1 MNNKLTQE
9 YKDDLYG
16 KVLEKKRIRN
26 IKRKKMLSVFIV
38 FISVVGFTTLGFS
51 LLEKEDYKNFF
62 ISETENITFND
73 EYEYFDDLGIKLE
86 FINID
91 KNSLTLGINIKYEN
105 IANYMLNFENI
116 SVKNIVNEEYLLYDD
131 MFDCE
136 IQSNVKGKNCDKKI
150 ISNSELIY
158 IVKYNLL
165 EMPDLNN
172 MKISVS
178 NLNVEKIDVKKF
190 EFEYIKEISIEE

>member
-105 IANYMLNFENI
+105 IADYDVDFGKIEIFNKDELIVYDYVFEYDCNYLKKIKDFQNNEDNEMTYI
-116 SVKNIVNEEYLLYDD
+116 VGYKTKNKIE
-131 MFDCE
+131 
-136 IQSNVKGKNCDKKI
+136 CDKIK
-150 ISNSELIY
+150 LID
-158 IVKYNLL
+158 LF
-165 EMPDLNN
+165 LNN
-172 MKISVS
+172 
-178 NLNVEKIDVKKF
+178 KKVNHI
-190 EFEYIKEISIEE
+190 EYIKEISIEE

>member
-16 KVLEKKRIRN
+16 KVLEKKRVRN
-26 IKRKKMLSVFIV
+26 IKRKKMLSIFIV
-38 FISVVGFTTLGFS
+38 FVSVVGFTTLGFS

-105 IANYMLNFENI
+105 IADYKFDFEKIEIYDNLSGKYI
-116 SVKNIVNEEYLLYDD
+116 LYDD
-131 MFDCE
+131 VFDCK
-136 IQSNVKGKNCDKKI
+136 IKNNIDGKDCDRKV
-150 ISNSELIY
+150 ISNSEIIY

-165 EMPDLNN
+165 NEVKLDNKQILFRNVIFEN
-172 MKISVS
+172 KKI
-178 NLNVEKIDVKKF
+178 
-190 EFEYIKEISIEE
+190 EFEYEKQISIEG

>member
-16 KVLEKKRIRN
+16 KVLEKKRVRN
-26 IKRKKMLSVFIV
+26 IKRKKMLSIFIV
-38 FISVVGFTTLGFS
+38 FVSVVGFTTLGFS

-105 IANYMLNFENI
+105 IANYVVEFEEIKILDENENVLMRDNFFVFEDKINF
-116 SVKNIVNEEYLLYDD
+116 SGRNK
-131 MFDCE
+131 
-136 IQSNVKGKNCDKKI
+136 DKKI
-150 ISNSELIY
+150 NSESEIVY
-158 IVKYNLL
+158 IIKYETNLNDKL
-165 EMPDLNN
+165 FKVNLNN
-172 MKISVS
+172 LFLEDYINK
-178 NLNVEKIDVKKF
+178 
-190 EFEYIKEISIEE
+190 EFNYIKEKSIEE

>member
-62 ISETENITFND
+62 ISETKNITFND

-105 IANYMLNFENI
+105 IADYDVDFE
-116 SVKNIVNEEYLLYDD
+116 
-131 MFDCE
+131 E
-136 IQSNVKGKNCDKKI
+136 IQILDQNDEKMLMDSIANILEKTNVKKKSKDLKINSKDEIVYILKYEMNYILDADKFIIKIGNLWLKNSNDEIKKI
-150 ISNSELIY
+150 NY
-158 IVKYNLL
+158 
-165 EMPDLNN
+165 
-172 MKISVS
+172 
-178 NLNVEKIDVKKF
+178 EKK
-190 EFEYIKEISIEE
+190 ISIEE

>member
-105 IANYMLNFENI
+105 IADYKFDFEKIEILDKNNSVLMRDNVFVFEDKINFTER
-116 SVKNIVNEEYLLYDD
+116 SK
-131 MFDCE
+131 
-136 IQSNVKGKNCDKKI
+136 DKKI
-150 ISNSELIY
+150 NNKSEIMY
-158 IVKYNLL
+158 IIKYETNLDEKIFKL
-165 EMPDLNN
+165 NLNN
-172 MKISVS
+172 LFLKDCNKI
-178 NLNVEKIDVKKF
+178 NFN
-190 EFEYIKEISIEE
+190 YIKEISIEE

>member
-105 IANYMLNFENI
+105 IADYKVDFEKIEVLDKNGKIKLYDNVFGIENNFVNKYRETKINNSSEVIYILNYSLVNKISSKEITLNFINL
-116 SVKNIVNEEYLLYDD
+116 VLDNGN
-131 MFDCE
+131 
-136 IQSNVKGKNCDKKI
+136 KI
-150 ISNSELIY
+150 
-158 IVKYNLL
+158 
-165 EMPDLNN
+165 
-172 MKISVS
+172 
-178 NLNVEKIDVKKF
+178 
-190 EFEYIKEISIEE
+190 EFNYIKEISIGE

>member
-38 FISVVGFTTLGFS
+38 FITVVGFTTLGFS

-105 IANYMLNFENI
+105 IADYDVDFEDIQILDQNDEI
-116 SVKNIVNEEYLLYDD
+116 YLKDAAFKYDKRY
-131 MFDCE
+131 
-136 IQSNVKGKNCDKKI
+136 NVFKRIEDKKI
-150 ISNSELIY
+150 INNSEMILIINY
-158 IVKYNLL
+158 KLESDINLDNKKIWFKDLMIDDEEINIKY
-165 EMPDLNN
+165 
-172 MKISVS
+172 V
-178 NLNVEKIDVKKF
+178 
-190 EFEYIKEISIEE
+190 KEISIE